1 MTQQISYLEHINREN
16 DFHHSEYEEE
26 MRMYRYV
33 RDGDFRAVEEARRV
47 FCAGKQGHLSD
58 EPLTNMK
65 YLFVASMTLVIR
77 FAITGGMASEKA
89 YTSSD
94 YYIQQMDKCKS
105 VEAVRALHEE
115 AVRYFTGYG
124 KSEKGK
130 NLFQDGDAVYGLY
143 FPSSKQCHPRGGYC
157 AKSAKESGL
166 FIVLVQKRD
175 RKDGDG
181 IHYGKQT
188 ESVPEHVAWLGP
200 FMRRGQCGLCLFF
213 PELFYQ
219 DVSAI
224 HRGHAQEV
232 SGEICAQ
239 QALGCHILLRHMETF
254 NMSICCL
261 R

>member
-1 MTQQISYLEHINREN
+1 MCLGQFGMRRKVTQQISYLEHINREN

-77 FAITGGMASEKA
+77 FAITGGMDSEKA

-115 AVRYFTGYG
+115 AVRYFTGYMAYLKRG
-124 KSEKGK
+124 KIYSKTVMQCMDYISHHLNSVIRVADIAQRVRK
-130 NLFQDGDAVYGLY
+130 NPDYLSSLFKKETGRTVTEYIME
-143 FPSSKQCHPRGGYC
+143 SKLKAAH
-157 AKSAKESGL
+157 A
-166 FIVLVQKRD
+166 
-175 RKDGDG
+175 
-181 IHYGKQT
+181 
-188 ESVPEHVAWLGP
+188 AWLGL
-200 FMRRGQCGLCLFF
+200 FMCRGQCGLCLFF

-219 DVSAI
+219 DVPAI
-224 HRGHAQEV
+224 HRGHA
-232 SGEICAQ
+232 
-239 QALGCHILLRHMETF
+239 
-254 NMSICCL
+254 
-261 R
+261 